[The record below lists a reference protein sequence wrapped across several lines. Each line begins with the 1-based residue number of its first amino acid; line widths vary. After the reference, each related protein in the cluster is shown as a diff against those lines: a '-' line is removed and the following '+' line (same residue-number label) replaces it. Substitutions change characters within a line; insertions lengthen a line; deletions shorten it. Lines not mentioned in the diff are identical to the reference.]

1 MGDEGCRRS
10 GDACPC
16 LEAAVG
22 TEDDRHLPDD
32 QWQQRKNVLALMVSE
47 HCIARPVAGCARDPG
62 APFALG
68 MYRMVDT
75 VMEHVRMFVARLPMI
90 DGRHSNKQWAMGML
104 RLRRCVRKG
113 A

>member
-1 MGDEGCRRS
+1 
-10 GDACPC
+10 
-16 LEAAVG
+16 
-22 TEDDRHLPDD
+22 
-32 QWQQRKNVLALMVSE
+32 
-47 HCIARPVAGCARDPG
+47 
-62 APFALG
+62 